1 MKRWRL
7 GLITAA
13 AATTVAVVGCSQ
25 APAPPSASSPPASAE
40 SSAGQAANLPPGCEL
55 IELRNPSGEVV
66 TLDGI
71 WIQEGQGNARP
82 MTWWVETF
90 GDCFWATGIADDY
103 DYGEDASATLA
114 DAVQSVRGTIRDDF
128 TVIGAAVLLAPHDCV
143 CLPQRFAD
151 VTFDIVLDDA
161 GGITLEEDREEG
173 VADPRCLDPP
183 SQCLAP
189 LVLRP
194 GP

>member
-1 MKRWRL
+1 MRRRL
-7 GLITAA
+7 LILLAAVLVTA
-13 AATTVAVVGCSQ
+13 GCTQES
-25 APAPPSASSPPASAE
+25 AEPSPVSPPASAR
-40 SSAGQAANLPPGCEL
+40 SSVVPAGNMPPGCEP
-55 IELRNPSGEVV
+55 IELRTPSGELV

-82 MTWWVETF
+82 MTWWVESF

-114 DAVQSVRGTIRDDF
+114 DAVQSVRGTIGNDF
-128 TVIGAAVLLAPHDCV
+128 TIAGTAVLLAPHDCV

-151 VTFDIVLDDA
+151 VTFDIVVDDA
-161 GGITLEEDREEG
+161 GGITLEENREEG
-173 VADPRCLDPP
+173 VAGPRCLDPS

-189 LVLRP
+189 LVLRQ
-194 GP
+194 GE